1 MIGSMNIADNKA
13 RLRNSALER
22 RRFAASRSA
31 TKRANERLIGFLNQ
45 VGQGKAVAGYLPIRS
60 EIDPT
65 NTMGYLTKINS
76 IVCVPVVCGPG
87 LPLKFRQWMPGIPL
101 IQNAFGTSIPES
113 GDFVEPELLI
123 VPVVAFDSA
132 CTRLGYGGGFY
143 DRTLQIL
150 RAKRTQTDQP
160 LVAVGF
166 AYSDQEHPAI
176 PRDVH
181 DQRLDA
187 IVTEA
192 GLTVAEP

>member
-1 MIGSMNIADNKA
+1 MIGSMNIADKKA
-13 RLRNSALER
+13 RLRESALER
-22 RRFAASRSA
+22 RRNAASRSA
-31 TKRANERLIGFLNQ
+31 TKHANERLICFLNQ
-45 VGQGKAVAGYLPIRS
+45 VGQGRIVAAYLPIRS
-60 EIDPT
+60 EIDPI
-65 NTMGYLTKINS
+65 NTMSYLTEINS

-101 IQNAFGTSIPES
+101 IRNAFGTSIPES
-113 GDFVEPELLI
+113 GDLVEPDSLI

-166 AYSDQEHPAI
+166 AYSVQEHPAI
-176 PRDVH
+176 PRDAH

-192 GLTVAEP
+192 GLIVAEP

>member
-1 MIGSMNIADNKA
+1 MNIADNKA
-13 RLRNSALER
+13 KLRKFALER
-22 RRFAASRSA
+22 RRCAASGSA
-31 TKRANERLIGFLNQ
+31 TRHANERLFAFLNQ
-45 VGQGKAVAGYLPIRS
+45 IGQGRIVAGYLPIRS

-65 NTMGYLTKINS
+65 NTMSYLTEFNS

-87 LPLKFRQWMPGIPL
+87 LPLKFRQWIPGIPL
-101 IQNAFGTSIPES
+101 IRNAFGTSVPES
-113 GDFVEPELLI
+113 GGFVEPDVLI

-150 RAKRTQTDQP
+150 RAKSQQTARR

-176 PRDVH
+176 PRDAH

-192 GLTVAEP
+192 GVIVAEP

>member
-1 MIGSMNIADNKA
+1 M
-13 RLRNSALER
+13 
-22 RRFAASRSA
+22 
-31 TKRANERLIGFLNQ
+31 
-45 VGQGKAVAGYLPIRS
+45 V
-60 EIDPT
+60 
-65 NTMGYLTKINS
+65 YLTEINS

-101 IQNAFGTSIPES
+101 IRNAFGTSIPES
-113 GDFVEPELLI
+113 GDLVEPDLLI

-132 CTRLGYGGGFY
+132 CARLGYGGGFY

-150 RAKRTQTDQP
+150 RAKRTQTAKS

-176 PRDVH
+176 PRDAH

-187 IVTEA
+187 IVTDA
-192 GLTVAEP
+192 GLIVAGP